1 MKFSAHVIKLW
12 KMQTNFYITEIT
24 VQSVKEN
31 LFVNYFLKD

>member
-1 MKFSAHVIKLW
+1 MKLSAYVIELW